1 MIRLPRGA
9 ALLPAIALAACS
21 SDDTDYTYRPSAS
34 VAGVTGSGAAG
45 ENLPPQVTVGTAAP
59 LVRVSAVS
67 AQGVDFVFQAGFFG
81 AGAVRMAQLAPLNAS
96 APQIRDVANTILRDI
111 SVQNAALTSIGNTI
125 GVVPPA
131 AGDSGREAAAVV
143 LEGLSGPMF
152 DRQYLEEQI
161 SEHRAAV
168 ALFGAES
175 ERGQDPDLRSFAAQ
189 YLPTLQAHLDQLTAA
204 AAVPVAS
211 IR

>member
-9 ALLPAIALAACS
+9 ALLAAIALAACS
-21 SDDTDYTYRPSAS
+21 DDTAYTYRPSAS
-34 VAGVTGSGAAG
+34 VAAVTGSGAAG
-45 ENLPPQVTVGTAAP
+45 ENLPPQITVGTAAAP
-59 LVRVSAVS
+59 ERISAVS

-81 AGAVRMAQLAPLNAS
+81 AGAVRMAQLAPQHAS
-96 APQIRDVANTILRDI
+96 APQIRGVAGTILRDI
-111 SVQNAALTSIGNTI
+111 QVQNAALASIGNTI
-125 GVVPPA
+125 GVAPPA
-131 AGDSGREAAAVV
+131 VGDSGREAAALV
-143 LEGLSGPMF
+143 LKGLSGPMF

-175 ERGQDPDLRSFAAQ
+175 ERGQDPDLRTFAAQ